1 MPRLASHREVHP
13 HRARIGIL
21 ILMIGLLVLAGL
33 LWVDREAADQ
43 IVHAVHVWTGV
54 EPE

>member
-13 HRARIGIL
+13 HRARIGVFVL
-21 ILMIGLLVLAGL
+21 IVALLALGGLIWG
-33 LWVDREAADQ
+33 DREAADQ

-54 EPE
+54 ESE